1 MVPFLAILLRF
12 RSSSQGQVTSDL
24 QVLLV
29 LPRRL
34 LVQRVPPGQ
43 YLPHLDLLVLQVPRV
58 PLARFQDLQVP
69 RVPPDPRVQHRQ
81 LLVPLALLVLPD
93 RLVQHRQLLVP
104 PGLYLPYPDL
114 LVLQVQPVQP
124 ALPELQ
130 RLYRF
135 TPVAPRIRSQLEPR
149 LSQ

>member
-1 MVPFLAILLRF
+1 MLSARF
-12 RSSSQGQVTSDL
+12 

-29 LPRRL
+29 
-34 LVQRVPPGQ
+34 
-43 YLPHLDLLVLQVPRV
+43 
-58 PLARFQDLQVP
+58 
-69 RVPPDPRVQHRQ
+69 PRVQHRQ
-81 LLVPLALLVLPD
+81 LLVPPALLVLPD
-93 RLVQHRQLLVP
+93 RPGLTARLLVP

-124 ALPELQ
+124 VLQVLQ